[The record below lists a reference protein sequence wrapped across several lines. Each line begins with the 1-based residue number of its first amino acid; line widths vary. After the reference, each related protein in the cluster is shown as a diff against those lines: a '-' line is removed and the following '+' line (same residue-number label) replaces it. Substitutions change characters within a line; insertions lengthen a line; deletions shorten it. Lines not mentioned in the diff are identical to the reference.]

1 MIKILISTLLIYM
14 LSSLPSTVLS
24 AAPATPAMI
33 SGNADKGE
41 ALYYNH
47 GCYACHGYNGIGK
60 HNIANDVSGIMM
72 SEAVY
77 LIFLRARS
85 ELNPPLPTQRMP
97 HYSKTSLPDHEALDI
112 YAHIRT
118 FKDTPPEAES
128 NATMQAIINSAQSQ
142 APR

>member
-1 MIKILISTLLIYM
+1 MIKILISTILIFGV
-14 LSSLPSTVLS
+14 SSFASTVLT
-24 AAPATPAMI
+24 AAPAAI
-33 SGNADKGE
+33 NGNADAGK

-72 SEAVY
+72 SESVY

-97 HYSKTSLPDHEALDI
+97 HYPKTSLPDQQALDI
-112 YAHIRT
+112 YAYIRT
-118 FKDTPPEAES
+118 FKDTPPTAQE
-128 NATMQAIINSAQSQ
+128 NATMRAIINSAQSQ
-142 APR
+142 APQ

>member
-1 MIKILISTLLIYM
+1 MIKILISTLLISVV
-14 LSSLPSTVLS
+14 SSLASTVLK

-60 HNIANDVSGIMM
+60 HNLANDVSGIMM

-97 HYSKTSLPDHEALDI
+97 HYPESSLSDQEALDI
-112 YAHIRT
+112 YAYIRT

-128 NATMQAIINSAQSQ
+128 NATMRAIINSAQSQ
-142 APR
+142 APQ